1 MTTRRYD
8 EHEALCPKEQRRRA
22 LAVATIADEYAFEE
36 EVECECD
43 EIEATRRLE
52 RRRDDF
58 ARAAGR
64 AIARRGY

>member
-8 EHEALCPKEQRRRA
+8 EHDARCPKEQRRQA
-22 LAVATIADEYAFEE
+22 LAVHTLADEYAFEHD
-36 EVECECD
+36 VECECD
-43 EIEATRRLE
+43 ELEANRRLE